1 MANKIKPLLEKELN
15 EYFTFE
21 GRKTIDGVDI
31 DVYCDDYGQNYVLAW
46 LDPINNEVQQWSC
59 GTYNSYIPDM
69 LDISE
74 HVNKQ
79 RKFAVIIE
87 KKIFTTYF
95 NDILY
100 NNKNF
105 ELRKNDCDYKVNDII
120 KLKEY
125 NDQQITGNYVIVRI
139 TYVLKNVPEY
149 GLDKDYCIF
158 GFKILEVCDKE
169 YEEKIIRGGRY
180 ESK

>member
-1 MANKIKPLLEKELN
+1 MTNKIKPLLEKELN

-79 RKFAVIIE
+79 RKFAVTIE

-120 KLKEY
+120 KLKE
-125 NDQQITGNYVIVRI
+125 
-139 TYVLKNVPEY
+139 
-149 GLDKDYCIF
+149 
-158 GFKILEVCDKE
+158 
-169 YEEKIIRGGRY
+169 
-180 ESK
+180 

>member
-1 MANKIKPLLEKELN
+1 
-15 EYFTFE
+15 
-21 GRKTIDGVDI
+21 
-31 DVYCDDYGQNYVLAW
+31 
-46 LDPINNEVQQWSC
+46 
-59 GTYNSYIPDM
+59 M

-79 RKFAVIIE
+79 RKFAVTIE

-125 NDQQITGNYVIVRI
+125 NDKEITGNYVIVRI
-139 TYVLKNVPEY
+139 TYVLKNVPEC

-169 YEEKIIRGGRY
+169 YEEKIIRGGKY